1 MSVKAVDVL
10 DAGLKSQGLIVEQ
23 EKIWNFLF
31 VQIGIA
37 DGLPLECTETLIRNN
52 GEIA

>member
-23 EKIWNFLF
+23 EKNLKLF
-31 VQIGIA
+31 VCPNWNRGWSSF
-37 DGLPLECTETLIRNN
+37 RMY
-52 GEIA
+52 